1 MIDTFRE
8 YYREHLTFFGLVIK
22 KSGKRGKIRN
32 ILIGI
37 FFSLMIAFS
46 ICSNFIISLHNGM
59 VIYSLMGLAL
69 LVLLYLLIRFDS
81 QFQLKT
87 IKNLYPESLVSK
99 NKWSI
104 KEIDDRIQKN
114 LDQFLFDN
122 NLKGKAKIE
131 ELQKIITEKAKNEKL
146 PYIVYSSCFAVLIIP
161 LWNAYITRILDLF
174 KTNLMFLNFMAFF
187 LAFIVLIISYVILKL
202 SIINETIFTRY
213 SELNK
218 MNQLLDEY
226 KLTFKEESLPSNKL
240 SN

>member
-1 MIDTFRE
+1 
-8 YYREHLTFFGLVIK
+8 
-22 KSGKRGKIRN
+22 
-32 ILIGI
+32 
-37 FFSLMIAFS
+37 
-46 ICSNFIISLHNGM
+46 
-59 VIYSLMGLAL
+59 MGLAL